1 MVGAH
6 LNTFDTDFDEN
17 SLRPNE
23 ISLAPNEISLAPNEN
38 SFGGDSK

>member
-6 LNTFDTDFDEN
+6 SNTFDTSFDEI

-23 ISLAPNEISLAPNEN
+23 ISLAPNEISLAPNEI
-38 SFGGDSK
+38 SFGGDTK